1 MTFSFCNVRTTAARM
16 VSFAAIGLATV
27 GIFSPVGTAAYAQTT
42 AVAPSPATPKAVPL
56 GSAGVL
62 GAPRWVELNP
72 TQQRSL
78 QPLAATWDTLS
89 EGHRRKWIAL
99 AQNYPTLAKPEQEK
113 LHTRMAEWA
122 ALKPKEREQARLNFA
137 QTKQLAPSERSA
149 NWDAY
154 QALSADER
162 EKLASGA
169 QRKPVGAAVA
179 VKPVAPER
187 LTIIPITPKTPET
200 KQALVVKPQ
209 TLNRNTLLPMPV
221 DSSSDGNKP

>member
-1 MTFSFCNVRTTAARM
+1 
-16 VSFAAIGLATV
+16 
-27 GIFSPVGTAAYAQTT
+27 
-42 AVAPSPATPKAVPL
+42 
-56 GSAGVL
+56 
-62 GAPRWVELNP
+62 LNH

-99 AQNYPTLAKPEQEK
+99 AQNYPRLAAPEQEK

-137 QTKQLAPSERSA
+137 QTKQLAPSERTA

-154 QALSADER
+154 QALSTEER

-187 LTIIPITPKTPET
+187 LTVIPITPKTPET

-209 TLNRNTLLPMPV
+209 ALNRNTLLPMPV
-221 DSSSDGNKP
+221 ASSADSNKP

>member
-1 MTFSFCNVRTTAARM
+1 
-16 VSFAAIGLATV
+16 
-27 GIFSPVGTAAYAQTT
+27 
-42 AVAPSPATPKAVPL
+42 
-56 GSAGVL
+56 
-62 GAPRWVELNP
+62 LNP

-99 AQNYPTLAKPEQEK
+99 AQNYPRLAAPEQEK

-137 QTKQLAPSERSA
+137 QTKQLAPSERTA

-154 QALSADER
+154 QALSTEER

-187 LTIIPITPKTPET
+187 LTVIPITPKTPET

-209 TLNRNTLLPMPV
+209 ALNRNTLLPMPV
-221 DSSSDGNKP
+221 ASSADSNKP

>member
-1 MTFSFCNVRTTAARM
+1 M
-16 VSFAAIGLATV
+16 VSFVAVSLTV
-27 GIFSPVGTAAYAQTT
+27 LGGGALFGTSAHAQTT
-42 AVAPSPATPKAVPL
+42 APAPSPAATKAAP
-56 GSAGVL
+56 AGTASVL

-99 AQNYPTLAKPEQEK
+99 AQNYPSLAAPEQEK

-137 QTKQLAPSERSA
+137 QTKQLAPSERTA

-154 QALSADER
+154 QALSTEER

-187 LTIIPITPKTPET
+187 LTVIPITPKTPET

-209 TLNRNTLLPMPV
+209 ALNRNTLLPMPV
-221 DSSSDGNKP
+221 ASSADSNKP